1 MQRKTKRL
9 IGAVALIAA
18 LAAGGAAYTA
28 SNTLSTSVAGY
39 GNVSVTGD
47 NVTDI
52 SNVLSADGQNID
64 TVNLTFATAVLANQ
78 TVTAGFGPT
87 AGTAPTTL
95 PTTCLP
101 VGGTYPNTAFTCDF
115 TGAAPTATSNDFAV
129 AVAH

>member
-1 MQRKTKRL
+1 MQRRTRRL

-39 GNVSVTGD
+39 GNVTVTGD
-47 NVTDI
+47 DVSDI

-64 TVNLTFATAVLANQ
+64 TVNLTFATPVLANQ

-87 AGTAPTTL
+87 ASTAPTTL
-95 PTTCLP
+95 PVTCTA
-101 VGGTYPNTAFTCDF
+101 VGSYPTAAFTCDF

-129 AVAH
+129 AVVH

>member
-1 MQRKTKRL
+1 MQRRTKRL
-9 IGAVALIAA
+9 VGAVALIAA

-78 TVTAGFGPT
+78 TVTAGFGLDRGYRPDDSAHHLS
-87 AGTAPTTL
+87 AGRRHL
-95 PTTCLP
+95 SQHG
-101 VGGTYPNTAFTCDF
+101 VH
-115 TGAAPTATSNDFAV
+115 V
-129 AVAH
+129 

>member
-1 MQRKTKRL
+1 MQRRTRKL

-64 TVNLTFATAVLANQ
+64 TVNLTFANAVLAGQ
-78 TVTAGFGPT
+78 TVTAGFGPS

-95 PTTCLP
+95 PVTCTEIGVVATT
-101 VGGTYPNTAFTCDF
+101 YTCNF
-115 TGAAPTATSNDFAV
+115 TGTAPTATSNEFAV
-129 AVAH
+129 AVVH